1 MIVGVQESLVA
12 THLIPKR
19 MGSDGAKAVVERF
32 SGLQSAGGIHRYD
45 ARIGILLSYA
55 LDLRAD
61 NYELGFYH
69 IAVMV

>member
-45 ARIGILLSYA
+45 ARIGSFSHMPWIYA
-55 LDLRAD
+55 QIIMNLVFITLR
-61 NYELGFYH
+61 
-69 IAVMV
+69 